1 MLKNSSKRTRTA
13 VWLGAALTLV
23 TGGVYAGVAGA
34 SAAPAAKAAAPGA
47 KVTAPYAQAAAVINA
62 DGSINRSKGISNV
75 TKPAVGKYCVEL
87 EDKDL
92 DLTKLVPVATLQYTS
107 FEYGIRISY
116 WPHPD
121 CGTRAD
127 TVHVIT
133 GMPNKWEDRAFGIV
147 VP

>member
-13 VWLGAALTLV
+13 VWVAVALGLV
-23 TGGVYAGVAGA
+23 TGGVCAGVAGA
-34 SAAPAAKAAAPGA
+34 ASAPGA
-47 KVTAPYAQAAAVINA
+47 KVTAPYAQAAAVINS

-75 TKPAVGKYCVEL
+75 TKPGVGKYCVEL
-87 EDKDL
+87 EDKSL

-127 TVHVIT
+127 TIHVIT
-133 GMPNKWEDRAFGIV
+133 GMPNKWVDQAFGIV

>member
-1 MLKNSSKRTRTA
+1 MLKNSSKTTRTA
-13 VWLGAALTLV
+13 VWVAAALSLV

-47 KVTAPYAQAAAVINA
+47 RAAAPYAQAAAVVNA
-62 DGSINRSKGISNV
+62 DGSINRSKGISSV

-121 CGTRAD
+121 CGGRAD
-127 TVHVIT
+127 TIHVIT
-133 GMPNKWEDRAFGIV
+133 GMPNRWVDQAFGIV